1 MAKRN
6 AIAWRTDLSV
16 EECLRRLREG
26 TDIGVRTIFPFSGYK
41 GKKPVLSKFD
51 GDQFTLWKRKYYRN
65 DFVPYFYGA
74 LTPEA
79 AGTRIEGRFDMNKF
93 TKIFMRV
100 WLAFVALTGL
110 PVVYSALSNGRNADA
125 LFGAEVA
132 GGMLAFGFLM
142 PKFGQLIGK
151 GQERYLREFLETT
164 LAARADGRGLPLSV
178 RKIEN
183 KPLG

>member
-6 AIAWRTDLSV
+6 AIAWRTDFSV
-16 EECLRRLREG
+16 EECLRHLREG
-26 TDIGVRTIFPFSGYK
+26 TDPGLRTVFSFSGYK
-41 GKKPVLSKFD
+41 GKKPVLSRFD

-65 DFVPYFYGA
+65 DFAPYFYGA
-74 LTPEA
+74 LTSET

-93 TKIFMRV
+93 TKIFMRL
-100 WLAFVALTGL
+100 WLALTALMGL
-110 PVVYSALSNGRNADA
+110 PAVYSALSSGRNADA
-125 LFGAEVA
+125 LFCAEIF
-132 GGMLAFGFLM
+132 GGMLAFGFLL

-164 LAARADGRGLPLSV
+164 LAARTDDSGLPLSV